1 MHSMIVFHVASP
13 CENAVNTPWPRLDR
27 TGLAVALV
35 VPWATVQSEP
45 TQRWT

>member
-13 CENAVNTPWPRLDR
+13 CENAVSTPWPRLEC
-27 TGLAVALV
+27 TGLVVAFV
-35 VPWATVQSEP
+35 VPWTTVQSEP